1 MIYIQSTFQ
10 VSDQSNKNLRN
21 LTHIELGHDVK
32 DGRCEMGVDGSI
44 FVTLNYIELY
54 WFRA

>member
-21 LTHIELGHDVK
+21 LTLIELGHDVK
-32 DGRCEMGVDGSI
+32 DERCEMDVDGSI
-44 FVTLNYIELY
+44 FVTLSYIKLY